1 MKLLN
6 GENQMKRKWG
16 IEMILFIA
24 SVVLCVVAAIGYIKR
39 DDGEA
44 QVITD
49 IKAANA
55 DLKKEVA
62 KMIEEN
68 KVSLETNVTLLSDL
82 NKRVEEIEKRPEP
95 EDQNINLHLKEPVTF
110 NVVYH
115 EKPKA
120 AEVPKNIIPEV
131 PPQISGKKSSK
142 TPLLDKVNIKHLPKE
157 NN

>member
-1 MKLLN
+1 
-6 GENQMKRKWG
+6 
-16 IEMILFIA
+16 
-24 SVVLCVVAAIGYIKR
+24 VVAAIGYIKR

-49 IKAANA
+49 IKAQNA

-62 KMIEEN
+62 KMVEEN
-68 KVSLETNVTLLSDL
+68 KVSLDANVTLLADL

-115 EKPKA
+115 EKSKPQEPKP
-120 AEVPKNIIPEV
+120 VLPEI
-131 PPQISGKKSSK
+131 PPQLSGKKSSK
-142 TPLLDKVNIKHLPKE
+142 TPMLDRANIKHLPKE